1 MSPGK
6 KFSDLFSLLQFSN
19 VHIPRSAASV
29 RSLNCK
35 KGGWLAIRPVGRM
48 PQARA
53 VWAGQNRS
61 PAGRRQSLI
70 LAQTISTDIATA
82 KLMAV
87 QELESCRPPPGMSNS
102 RPKEVC
108 QKLLC
113 QCLQTGE
120 AVGNIISNVDLT
132 DHFLLPNVYVLQLE
146 GIL

>member
-1 MSPGK
+1 MYACFLFVLSSNCIIEVSSYVTWQEV
-6 KFSDLFSLLQFSN
+6 SDLFSLLQFSN

-35 KGGWLAIRPVGRM
+35 KGGGRWLGCLGTVVTGAVLAIRKT
-48 PQARA
+48 A
-53 VWAGQNRS
+53 AGGS
-61 PAGRRQSLI
+61 SAGMRLTNSRDYFY
-70 LAQTISTDIATA
+70 DIATA

-113 QCLQTGE
+113 QCL
-120 AVGNIISNVDLT
+120 
-132 DHFLLPNVYVLQLE
+132 
-146 GIL
+146 